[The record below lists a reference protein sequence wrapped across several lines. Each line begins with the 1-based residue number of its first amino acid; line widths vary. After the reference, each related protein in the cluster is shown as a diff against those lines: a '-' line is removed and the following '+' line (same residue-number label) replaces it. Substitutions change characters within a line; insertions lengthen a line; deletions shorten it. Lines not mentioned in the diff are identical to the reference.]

1 MRLTPAIGDQ
11 FVPAR
16 DGQDLRARDG
26 QDLRLLQPV
35 SNSEIENGQGLLCN
49 NTETGRGVKG

>member
-11 FVPAR
+11 FVP
-16 DGQDLRARDG
+16 ARDG